1 MELEWDE
8 AKSRAN
14 LLQRGFDVAQAAL
27 IFEGPVIEREDRRK
41 DYRERRLI
49 ATGMADGECLTVVY
63 TPRAG
68 RVRIISARRASR
80 KERHAYR
87 EEILDPGPG

>member
-14 LLQRGFDVAQAAL
+14 LLERGFDFAHAAL
-27 IFEGPVIEREDRRK
+27 IFEGPVIEREDRREDCK
-41 DYRERRLI
+41 RRLI

-63 TPRAG
+63 TPDAG
-68 RVRIISARRASR
+68 RVRIISACRASR

-87 EEILDPGPG
+87 EEIADPGAG